1 MLYRELLRIY
11 CYTVAMLPL
20 KINPVLPLL
29 LLVSPLLST
38 PVSTNKTKQ
47 SQ

>member
-20 KINPVLPLL
+20 KINPVLP
-29 LLVSPLLST
+29 PFIACFA
-38 PVSTNKTKQ
+38 PVIDPCFDQ
-47 SQ
+47 